1 MSNSSSEPSSLTS
14 SPVTPQRKPLVSA
27 QALLSARS
35 PSIGLL
41 SLSPGSNFE
50 IGFTAEKASIVIDIG
65 TFHTRLGFAGDSAP
79 RYILKTQFRRPNGK
93 ELSLEDIE
101 RTNKSTTSSFDVDE
115 WREAVHLFFNQVYY
129 KYLQCNTK
137 DERKVVIVE
146 NMSSPEKFRDVIM
159 YILYEKFKVPSL
171 LFVPAQAMMLAPIS
185 LKYQTALVIDIGYN
199 ETRLL
204 PIFDGLPVISGHV
217 TAPLGYANVRNRLAQ
232 MMEKTR
238 VKHATDSTGYRV
250 ERDTE
255 GNVCIYKNSQLVRKS
270 TYDIVDRIITTICYV
285 EPNRAEKNVREL
297 NEKKKKKEPVEENS
311 TFESNLNSFT
321 SVRVTPEI
329 SLEFPNEFKSEPLEV
344 LFRGDEEYQSI
355 TSLVVESIHHISIDI
370 RSEVCRN
377 LFFVG
382 GTSMIPGMKTRIYRE
397 LKEYMLSSPTLSGL
411 TKEVNVIQTEF
422 PANITGWISGS
433 IIGSLDYWSSHGK
446 PRDSYIPP
454 SLCNWIVSGPYGGQ
468 LLLFCVGFLHR
479 SIFTAGIGYFC
490 SRIARFPRNILVIRC
505 CVRFGREAAG
515 VTASCAGPSFL
526 SWNQRRNTYTVL

>member
-185 LKYQTALVIDIGYN
+185 LKYQTALVIDI
-199 ETRLL
+199 
-204 PIFDGLPVISGHV
+204 
-217 TAPLGYANVRNRLAQ
+217 
-232 MMEKTR
+232 
-238 VKHATDSTGYRV
+238 
-250 ERDTE
+250 
-255 GNVCIYKNSQLVRKS
+255 
-270 TYDIVDRIITTICYV
+270 
-285 EPNRAEKNVREL
+285 
-297 NEKKKKKEPVEENS
+297 
-311 TFESNLNSFT
+311 
-321 SVRVTPEI
+321 
-329 SLEFPNEFKSEPLEV
+329 
-344 LFRGDEEYQSI
+344 
-355 TSLVVESIHHISIDI
+355 
-370 RSEVCRN
+370 
-377 LFFVG
+377 
-382 GTSMIPGMKTRIYRE
+382 
-397 LKEYMLSSPTLSGL
+397 
-411 TKEVNVIQTEF
+411 
-422 PANITGWISGS
+422 
-433 IIGSLDYWSSHGK
+433 
-446 PRDSYIPP
+446 
-454 SLCNWIVSGPYGGQ
+454 
-468 LLLFCVGFLHR
+468 
-479 SIFTAGIGYFC
+479 
-490 SRIARFPRNILVIRC
+490 
-505 CVRFGREAAG
+505 
-515 VTASCAGPSFL
+515 
-526 SWNQRRNTYTVL
+526 